1 LNYTLFIKYNIH
13 MVQIA
18 DVMVRDVLTA
28 EKTATV
34 LQMAELIYNAH
45 VGAITIIDK
54 NRFPI
59 GIVTERDIIQAM
71 VVYKENAS
79 RKQAQDIMSSPV
91 LTLEPDDDIESAAML
106 MQLNNIRRIP
116 IVEDDKLAGLITYRD
131 ITNALMKSVHSL
143 TDKAEKLEDK
153 ANRDPLTGLWN
164 KGYLLSQ
171 LQYHFELSK
180 RTGNPMAVI
189 VIDIDHFKKVND
201 TYGHICGDE
210 VLKKIAS
217 LISTHSRAINITGRF
232 GGEEFVI
239 LGPISDHK
247 SAMFTAER
255 LRVLVENEKFQCG
268 DNAFKITISAGVSV
282 WNRAVNDATQLL
294 ANADKAL
301 YEAKGGGRNQV
312 RLAEPS

>member
-1 LNYTLFIKYNIH
+1 MI
-13 MVQIA
+13 MVKIA
-18 DVMVRDVLTA
+18 DVMVKDVLTT
-28 EKTATV
+28 EKTTTV
-34 LQMAELIYNAH
+34 IEMAELLFNAH

-71 VVYKENAS
+71 VVYRENAHK
-79 RKQAQDIMSSPV
+79 KQAQDIMSSPV
-91 LTLEPDDDIESAAML
+91 LTLEPEDDIESAAML
-106 MQLNNIRRIP
+106 MQLNKIRRIP
-116 IVEDDKLAGLITYRD
+116 IVKNEKLAGLITYRD
-131 ITNALMKSVHSL
+131 ITNALMKSVHNL

-153 ANRDPLTGLWN
+153 ANRDPLTGLYN

-171 LQYHFELSK
+171 LNYHFELSK

-189 VIDIDHFKKVND
+189 IMDIDHFKKIND

-217 LISTHSRAINITGRF
+217 LISVNSRAINITGRF

-255 LRVLVENEKFQCG
+255 LRNLIEKENFSCG
-268 DNAFKITISAGVSV
+268 ENSFKVTISAGVSV
-282 WNRAVNDATQLL
+282 WNRAVKDATELL
-294 ANADKAL
+294 SLADKAL

-312 RLAEPS
+312 RLAES